1 MSPARLR
8 FLFLNVGHF
17 VDHLFML
24 IFAKAAFDAGR
35 AWGLG
40 YDDMIIYGTPA
51 AVLFGAGAPLAATAA
66 DKWGRNPL
74 IFVFFTGIGAAAIL
88 ASFAETPYQ
97 LGAGLALIGLFASIY
112 HPVGITMVIQGGGN
126 VGWRLGVNGVWGNL
140 GVAAAPLLTGFIL
153 ASYDW
158 RLAFAIPG
166 VISICIGLGFLAFVR
181 SGKAAPPPASAREKA
196 MVGMTPG
203 WKRAL
208 LSLGLVTIGGGFVFG
223 ALIFLIPRIFEVKLT
238 GISTDV
244 AITGLLAGII
254 YAGAA
259 FAQIGVGSIIDKRP
273 IKPVLVTIAACQAPI
288 ILLMS
293 FQQDWML
300 FFTAFVAMAVVFG
313 QIPITDAVL
322 SRYVPDKWRAKVLS
336 LKFMM
341 NLCIGAAVLPFASY
355 VLNAGGG
362 FETVLMILSAA
373 ALLIFAAALIL
384 PYQAAGEQN
393 RVLKAE
399 PHKPQ
404 PAE

>member
-8 FLFLNVGHF
+8 ILFLNLGHF

-24 IFAKAAFDAGR
+24 IFAKAAYDAGR

-51 AVLFGAGAPLAATAA
+51 AVLFGAGAPLAASAA

-74 IFVFFTGIGAAAIL
+74 IVVFFIGIGAASIL
-88 ASFAETPYQ
+88 ASFADTPMQ
-97 LGAGLALIGLFASIY
+97 LGAGLALIGAFASIY
-112 HPVGITMVIQGGGN
+112 HPVGIAMLIQGGGN

-140 GVAAAPLLTGFIL
+140 GVASAPLLTGFIL

-158 RLAFAIPG
+158 RLAFAVPG
-166 VISICIGLGFLAFVR
+166 VISILLGLAFWGFVR
-181 SGKAAPPPASAREKA
+181 AGRAAPPPASAREKA
-196 MVGMTPG
+196 MVGLAPG

-223 ALIFLIPRIFEVKLT
+223 ALIFLIPRLFEVKMN
-238 GISTDV
+238 GVSTDV
-244 AITGLLAGII
+244 AVTGLLAGAV
-254 YAGAA
+254 YAAAA
-259 FAQIGVGSIIDKRP
+259 FAQVGVGKMIDNRP
-273 IKPVLVTIAACQAPI
+273 IKPILVAIAACQPPI

-293 FQQDWML
+293 FQQDWAL
-300 FFTAFVAMAVVFG
+300 FVTAFVAMAVVFG

-336 LKFMM
+336 VKFML
-341 NLCIGAAVLPFASY
+341 NLCIGAMVLPFASY

-362 FETVLMILSAA
+362 FETILTILAIA
-373 ALLIFAAALIL
+373 ALLIVTAAILL

-393 RVLKAE
+393 RA
-399 PHKPQ
+399 PAAQ